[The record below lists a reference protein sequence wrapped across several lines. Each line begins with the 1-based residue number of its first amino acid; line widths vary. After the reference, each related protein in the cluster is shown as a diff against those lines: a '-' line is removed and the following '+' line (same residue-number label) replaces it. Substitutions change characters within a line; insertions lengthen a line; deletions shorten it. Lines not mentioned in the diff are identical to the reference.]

1 MLNYKTITKHNLN
14 NCMGYYLNF
23 DQNKC
28 MRLEFEMY
36 NLFATSFSTGSTII

>member
-1 MLNYKTITKHNLN
+1 MLNYKTITEHNLN

-28 MRLEFEMY
+28 MRWSLKC
-36 NLFATSFSTGSTII
+36 IIYLQHPLVQVVQ